1 MSITRQFWVICHR
14 WAGLTIALF
23 LTIAGFTGIFLAFND
38 ELEGLFATHL
48 VSATPPS
55 PGARP
60 LDPLAIRAK
69 VMAAYPG
76 AVIDYTPLA
85 HEPGQALTYYVSR
98 LDPVTGEVDEWS
110 DEWDQ
115 LFVNPYTGAVQG
127 TRKWGDISQGSFNL
141 MPFVYR
147 LHYSLALGDWGVFAF
162 GIAALIWTI
171 DSFVGFYLTLPVR
184 IRRRVGAAP
193 AGGPS
198 WWRRWQPSWFVRWG
212 SSTYKVSFDLHR
224 AGGLWI
230 WPMLLVFAWS
240 SVAFNLTP
248 VYAPVMTAFGA
259 EDIREGIPA
268 LAKPM
273 PIPAMPVEV
282 ARLRGAVLAAQEM
295 NRLGLTAGAAASL
308 YYDAATGIYS
318 YSFTSSRDFTSHGGR
333 SSILFSA
340 VDGHLVKVELPTGQ
354 NGANTF
360 TNWIMALHMGMVFG
374 LPYRIAVSL
383 IGMMVTTL
391 SVTGVIIWMKKRS
404 GRIGR
409 KKRLPLRAT
418 TLQPAE

>member
-1 MSITRQFWVICHR
+1 MSVTRQFWVICHR

-38 ELEGLFATHL
+38 ELEATFAPRL
-48 VSATPPS
+48 VAAVPPA
-55 PGARP
+55 PDARP
-60 LDPLAIRAK
+60 LDPLAVRAK

-76 AVIDYTPLA
+76 AVIAYTPLA

-98 LDPVTGEVDEWS
+98 LDPGTGTVGEWS
-110 DEWDQ
+110 SDWDQ

-127 TRKWGDISQGSFNL
+127 TRKWGDISQGSVNL

-147 LHYSLALGDWGVFAF
+147 LHYSMALGDWGVFAF

-171 DSFVGFYLTLPVR
+171 DSFVGFYLTLPVS
-184 IRRRVGAAP
+184 IRRSVRTAP

-198 WWRRWQPSWFVRWG
+198 WWRRWRPSWSVRRG
-212 SSTYKVSFDLHR
+212 VSAYKVSFDLHR

-240 SVAFNLTP
+240 SVAFNLST

-259 EDIREGIPA
+259 EDIREGISA

-273 PIPAMPVEV
+273 PVPPMAIEG
-282 ARLRGAVLAAQEM
+282 ARTRGAVLAAQEM
-295 NRLGLTAGAAASL
+295 KRLGLTAGAAASL
-308 YYDAATGIYS
+308 YYDASTGIYS
-318 YSFTSSRDFTSHGGR
+318 YSFSSGRDFTNDGGR
-333 SSILFSA
+333 SSVLFSA
-340 VDGHLVKVELPTGQ
+340 IDGHLVKVWLPSGQ
-354 NGANTF
+354 NGARTF

-374 LPYRIAVSL
+374 LPYRIAVAL
-383 IGMMVTTL
+383 IGMTVTTL
-391 SVTGVIIWMKKRS
+391 SITGVIIWMKKRS

-409 KKRLPLRAT
+409 KKRLPSRGAV
-418 TLQPAE
+418 LQPAE